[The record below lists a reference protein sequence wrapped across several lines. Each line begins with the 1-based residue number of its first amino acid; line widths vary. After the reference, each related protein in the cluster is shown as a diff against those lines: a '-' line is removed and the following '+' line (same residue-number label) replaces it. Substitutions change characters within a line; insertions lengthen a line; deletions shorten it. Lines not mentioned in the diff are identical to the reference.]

1 MSTKFE
7 IVLHNGTA
15 LTRGLSVFGQTEL
28 SIQFHSENLAG
39 FAEDLLRSA
48 GNYAT
53 SVDVRLK
60 PGETIGLQ
68 SWIYKLQEHSG
79 HLELC
84 ELTEDGDQFQRG
96 CSFSASL
103 IEPQKAICD
112 AHAVTPVFSFTNQMV
127 AVSDGVMTGKLP
139 IQGVRYPSPEH
150 MSGWWITTDDFNG
163 NTDKINTVH
172 MGHIISDRPDIRS
185 LLALPHGFRFS
196 FGETTEIWFDQNVA
210 DSD

>member
-15 LTRGLSVFGQTEL
+15 LTRGLSALNQSEL
-28 SIQFHSENLAG
+28 SIQFDSDNLAG

-53 SVDVRLK
+53 SIDVRLK

-68 SWIYKLQEHSG
+68 SWMFKLQEHSG

-84 ELTEDGDQFQRG
+84 ELTENGHEFQRG

-103 IEPQKAICD
+103 IEQQKAICD
-112 AHAVTPVFSFTNQMV
+112 AHAVTTVFSLTNQMV

-139 IQGVRYPSPEH
+139 IEGVRYPSPEH
-150 MSGWWITTDDFNG
+150 MSGWWITTDDFNR
-163 NTDKINTVH
+163 NTDEIKTVH
-172 MGHIISDRPDIRS
+172 MGHIISTRPDIRCM
-185 LLALPHGFRFS
+185 LALPYGFRFA

-210 DSD
+210 NSD